1 MPYAGQATEVMPA
14 EEQELIRKW
23 TVYLVVCGF
32 LTGLGL
38 CLVID
43 HNASHHGSEVPL
55 TVIHTAQACATS
67 AVLGEDQSDS
77 HRLLLA
83 SSFDTERN
91 PFYEGVLLAPP
102 FPPPRG

>member
-1 MPYAGQATEVMPA
+1 MP

-38 CLVID
+38 CLVIAHDDD
-43 HNASHHGSEVPL
+43 HHHASEAPL
-55 TVIHTAQACATS
+55 TVSHTAQACATS
-67 AVLGEDQSDS
+67 AVLCEDQPDS

-83 SSFDTERN
+83 SSFDTEQN
-91 PFYEGVLLAPP
+91 AFYEGLSLRPP
-102 FPPPRG
+102 FPPPRV